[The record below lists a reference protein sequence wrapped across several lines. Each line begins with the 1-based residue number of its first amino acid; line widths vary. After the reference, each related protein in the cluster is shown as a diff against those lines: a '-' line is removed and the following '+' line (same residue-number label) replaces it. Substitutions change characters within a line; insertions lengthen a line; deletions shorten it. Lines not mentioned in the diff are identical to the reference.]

1 VHDAVQKTS
10 ESIQTSASSVASSV
24 QGAAQSVKGAAQ
36 DAQPKMREAIE
47 SVSEDVKSSASS
59 VAGSVQGAAQSVK
72 GAAQDAQPKMREA
85 IESVSEDVKSSASN
99 VADSVK
105 QTAQDTSSTSGIDT
119 SASYR
124 MPPAEPIDLGIG
136 TIEDTQPA
144 IADSTLIGSSASM
157 ASAPIIPEQ
166 PPIYTGSAMA
176 DSSVSLYDDQMDMEF
191 IQSEFD
197 RGIMLSNQ
205 GDLVGAEAAFEH
217 VTQLIPE
224 SAEARFNLGVVQYQ
238 QGRRSEAIANIQQ
251 ARDLS
256 LLQGSVDAAENLDRI
271 IQQLRSANW

>member
-1 VHDAVQKTS
+1 MREAIESVS
-10 ESIQTSASSVASSV
+10 ENVKSSASSVASSV
-24 QGAAQSVKGAAQ
+24 QGAAQSVQGAAQ

-59 VAGSVQGAAQSVK
+59 VAGSVK
-72 GAAQDAQPKMREA
+72 GATQDAQPKMKEA
-85 IESVSEDVKSSASN
+85 IESVSEDVKSSASS

-105 QTAQDTSSTSGIDT
+105 QKTQDTSSTSSIDT
-119 SASYR
+119 SASYLI
-124 MPPAEPIDLGIG
+124 PPAEPIDLGIG

-157 ASAPIIPEQ
+157 TSAPIIPEQ
-166 PPIYTGSAMA
+166 QPIYTGSAMT
-176 DSSVSLYDDQMDMEF
+176 DSSVSLYDDQMDMEL

-238 QGRRSEAIANIQQ
+238 QGRLPEAIANIQQ

-271 IQQLRSANW
+271 IQQLRAASW